1 MYMYLCM
8 SMQTCMH
15 MYIYVDTHMS
25 MSMPMSMSISCSAG
39 PEDAADD
46 KGHDSSNGLSAFA
59 EPSPNNIRASQ
70 AGPAWATRHCCR
82 RH

>member
-1 MYMYLCM
+1 
-8 SMQTCMH
+8 
-15 MYIYVDTHMS
+15 
-25 MSMPMSMSISCSAG
+25 MPMSMSITCSAG

-59 EPSPNNIRASQ
+59 EPSPNDSRASQ

-82 RH
+82 RHQPRQAGPLIIKTCRSMRP